1 MSSKTDG
8 FTAHGIDHGS
18 NSMAG
23 DFIDAPDY
31 FVARRLKKIPFAMG
45 VAVDSGT
52 AIEAGV
58 EKILVDKCSIDE
70 GVAEAL
76 KVYDAL
82 VALKMSD
89 PNLTK
94 RRESIATSVALAAD
108 ALAGYGDLELPENG
122 RQHKIKVMMVD
133 WKTDECVTENWRLPI
148 IGYLDFKFPHAPKGK
163 TVVDLKTTF
172 RMPSKMS
179 FGHQRQRAI
188 YATANPGWRVEFL
201 YVTPKKSQFLED
213 GDVAEIMAAT
223 KEHFRR
229 LERFLSAGDADYLA
243 SIVPVNPDN
252 WKWSSATAR
261 QVCREL
267 YGV

>member
-1 MSSKTDG
+1 MSSDKDG

-18 NSMAG
+18 NSMIG
-23 DFIDAPDY
+23 DFTDAPDY
-31 FVARRLKKIPFAMG
+31 FVARRLKNIPFAMG

-76 KVYDAL
+76 KAYDAL

-89 PNLTK
+89 PNLSK
-94 RRESIATSVALAAD
+94 RRDSIASSVALAAD
-108 ALAGYGDLELPENG
+108 ALKHYGPLELPENG
-122 RQHKIKVMMVD
+122 RQHKIKV
-133 WKTDECVTENWRLPI
+133 ECVTENWRLPI
-148 IGYLDFKFPHAPKGK
+148 IGYLDFKFPKAPKGK

-179 FGHQRQRAI
+179 LGHQRQRAI

-201 YVTPKKSQFLED
+201 YVTPKKSQVLED
-213 GDVAEIMAAT
+213 GDVEEIMAAT
-223 KEHFRR
+223 KEQFRR

-261 QVCREL
+261 QVCREF